1 MDIELAG
8 ELRGAVVRFT
18 RRLRRE
24 RPEYA
29 LLSVAHLSALDTL
42 EKAGAVSPRELASAE
57 RVQPPSMTRIV
68 VRLQELDLVER
79 SPHPTDRRQAVLA
92 LTPKGRDLV
101 AENRRRREAWLAV
114 QLDGLTPAERGTLR
128 DAATL
133 LDRLAGT

>member
-1 MDIELAG
+1 MDTELAA
-8 ELRGAVVRFT
+8 ELRGAVVRFS

-29 LLSVAHLSALDTL
+29 LLSMSHLSALASL
-42 EKAGAVSPRELASAE
+42 YKAGALSPRELASVE

-68 VRLQELDLVER
+68 VRLQELELVER

-101 AENRRRREAWLAV
+101 AENRRRREAWLARR
-114 QLDGLTPAERGTLR
+114 LDDLAPDERETLR
-128 DAATL
+128 KAAAL
-133 LDRLAGT
+133 LERLGGE